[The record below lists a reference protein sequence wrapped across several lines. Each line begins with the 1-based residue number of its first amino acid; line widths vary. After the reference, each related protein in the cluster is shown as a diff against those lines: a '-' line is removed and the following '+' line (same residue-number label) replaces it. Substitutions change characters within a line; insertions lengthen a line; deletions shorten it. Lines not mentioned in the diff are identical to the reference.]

1 MPLPLYSP
9 PTIQPIEPIK
19 PVNAKLWEPVPKKQI
34 LGHFTHKKME
44 DRISQRTW
52 YRLVL
57 NLFVKQINLITNGIA
72 VNNFQLLT
80 VRKCDLPR

>member
-52 YRLVL
+52 Y
-57 NLFVKQINLITNGIA
+57 NNITYPDEVARNA
-72 VNNFQLLT
+72 KFTSSSN
-80 VRKCDLPR
+80 PRMQ